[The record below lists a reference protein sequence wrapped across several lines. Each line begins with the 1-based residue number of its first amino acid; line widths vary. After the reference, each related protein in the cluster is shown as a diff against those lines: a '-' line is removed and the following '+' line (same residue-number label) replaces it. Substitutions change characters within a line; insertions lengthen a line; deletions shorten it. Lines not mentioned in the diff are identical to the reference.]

1 MHAAS
6 WACQRRQPGCR
17 LSLLNGASD
26 AAALMEILQS
36 AQKTKLTDEIENQR
50 ALHDRAKVALLLLDG
65 GLFQLEE
72 NRSAR

>member
-1 MHAAS
+1 
-6 WACQRRQPGCR
+6 
-17 LSLLNGASD
+17 
-26 AAALMEILQS
+26 MEILQS

>member
-1 MHAAS
+1 
-6 WACQRRQPGCR
+6 
-17 LSLLNGASD
+17 
-26 AAALMEILQS
+26 MEILQS

-50 ALHDRAKVALLLLDG
+50 ALNDRAKVVLLLLDG